1 MIKYKPTLTILPL
14 AILAIFLTGCDLVPL
29 HMRDQARV
37 DPLEESQF
45 YPDGLAARPL
55 PANTIPRG
63 EWGEIMLNEHLY
75 TGKIDGEYADT
86 FPMPVTQE
94 LMQRGQERY
103 DVFCAPC
110 HSRVGDGTG
119 MIVQRGFQQPPSY
132 HTDRLREQPVG
143 YYYEVISNG
152 FGAMYSYSARISPE
166 DRWAIVAYIQ
176 ALQRSQ
182 QATLDDVPE
191 SEKSKLE

>member
-1 MIKYKPTLTILPL
+1 MIKHKLTLTILPL
-14 AILAIFLTGCDLVPL
+14 AILAISLTGCDLVPL
-29 HMRDQARV
+29 HMRDQPRI

-45 YPDGLAARPL
+45 YSDGLAARPL
-55 PANTIPRG
+55 PAHTIPRG
-63 EWGEIMLNEHLY
+63 EWGDIMLNEHLY
-75 TGKIDGEYADT
+75 TGKINGEYADT
-86 FPMPVTQE
+86 FPMPITEE
-94 LMQRGQERY
+94 LMKRGQERFNI
-103 DVFCAPC
+103 FCSPC

-119 MIVQRGFQQPPSY
+119 MIVQRGFKQPPSY

-152 FGAMYSYSARISPE
+152 FKAMYSYGARIPPK

-182 QATLDDVPE
+182 HATLDDVPE